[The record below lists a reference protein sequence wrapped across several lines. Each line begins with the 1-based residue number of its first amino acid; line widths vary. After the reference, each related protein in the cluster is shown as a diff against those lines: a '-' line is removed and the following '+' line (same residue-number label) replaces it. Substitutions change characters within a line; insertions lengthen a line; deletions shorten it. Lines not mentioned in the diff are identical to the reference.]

1 MSVFSVTK
9 EHDLFGSTVVSN
21 AFITDHMP
29 SAPDNAVKVYLY
41 GLMLNSDP
49 GSDAA
54 DMETALGLSPEQI
67 LDAFRYLEKEGL
79 VRIIDS
85 GNIIIQYLCV
95 NKPAS
100 VPSVRGRYAELVGK
114 LQTVLGTR
122 NLSGAELQKIFDWID
137 IFKFEPDAAVEI
149 VRHCVEIKGS
159 RVNINYMDAVAKR
172 LAAERF
178 LSLEDVSECFRIEAD
193 AMTGAAA
200 ILKRWRLSRRPTE
213 DELEMYSKWINEWGF
228 TDESIE
234 YACKEVV
241 GSDRPTFKYLDAVL
255 SNYHESGTVSAE
267 KMIEISHEQ
276 DVIAEITRR
285 IYVIA
290 GLSNRNPGS
299 AQRQQVEI
307 WYKDWKMSPELMF
320 YAAEVASASVHPF
333 AETKKLLGKWHSEGI
348 SGVSAAKDYIGR
360 MNYHSKT
367 TGKSTAKKAV
377 NKALKYDQR
386 SYSMDELKKLGID
399 FGEDVYED

>member
-1 MSVFSVTK
+1 
-9 EHDLFGSTVVSN
+9 
-21 AFITDHMP
+21 
-29 SAPDNAVKVYLY
+29 
-41 GLMLNSDP
+41 
-49 GSDAA
+49 
-54 DMETALGLSPEQI
+54 
-67 LDAFRYLEKEGL
+67 
-79 VRIIDS
+79 
-85 GNIIIQYLCV
+85 
-95 NKPAS
+95 
-100 VPSVRGRYAELVGK
+100 
-114 LQTVLGTR
+114 
-122 NLSGAELQKIFDWID
+122 
-137 IFKFEPDAAVEI
+137 
-149 VRHCVEIKGS
+149 
-159 RVNINYMDAVAKR
+159 MDAVAKR

-267 KMIEISHEQ
+267 KISHEQ

-360 MNYHSKT
+360 MNYHSET

>member
-54 DMETALGLSPEQI
+54 DMETALGLSPEHI

-307 WYKDWKMSPELMF
+307 LYKD
-320 YAAEVASASVHPF
+320 
-333 AETKKLLGKWHSEGI
+333 
-348 SGVSAAKDYIGR
+348 
-360 MNYHSKT
+360 
-367 TGKSTAKKAV
+367 
-377 NKALKYDQR
+377 
-386 SYSMDELKKLGID
+386 
-399 FGEDVYED
+399 

>member
-9 EHDLFGSTVVSN
+9 EHDLFGSTAVSN
-21 AFITDHMP
+21 TFITDYMP

-54 DMETALGLSPEQI
+54 DMETALGLSPEQV
-67 LDAFRYLEKEGL
+67 LDAFRYLEKQGL

-85 GNIIIQYLCV
+85 GGVIIQYLCV
-95 NKPAS
+95 NKQATYS
-100 VPSVRGRYAELVGK
+100 AARGRYAELVGK
-114 LQTVLGTR
+114 LQAVLGTR

-149 VRHCVEIKGS
+149 VRHCVEIKGC

-200 ILKRWRLSRRPTE
+200 ILKRWRLSRRPTD

-234 YACKEVV
+234 YACREVV
-241 GSDRPTFKYLDAVL
+241 GSDRPTFKYLDAIL
-255 SNYHESGTVSAE
+255 SNYHDSGNISAE
-267 KMIEISHEQ
+267 SMIELSHEQ
-276 DVIAEITRR
+276 DVIAEIARR
-285 IYVIA
+285 IYMAA
-290 GLSNRNPGS
+290 GLSSRNPGS

-307 WYKDWKMSPELMF
+307 WYKDWKMPPELMY
-320 YAAEVASASVHPF
+320 YAAEVASSSVHPF
-333 AETKKLLGKWHSEGI
+333 AEAKKLLAKWHSEGI
-348 SGVSAAKDYIGR
+348 SGVSAAKDYMGR
-360 MNYHSKT
+360 MNRRPEATGRSANKKT
-367 TGKSTAKKAV
+367 V